1 MAQACNAMEIFQFL
15 PKTNCKECGE
25 STCLAFAGAVFTGNA
40 ELASCP
46 YVPESKLQQY
56 GRGGRHTNPI
66 EEELSSVMKRLQ
78 DRLLSL
84 DMKDR
89 AEAIEA
95 DYEEGRITVPILGKL
110 FTIDRHANVTTDI
123 HVNSWVLGSVLH
135 YINYSKGISLTSN
148 WVPLRE
154 LPSGKDWYRLFGQ
167 QCEKVLKNT
176 ADKYPDLFS
185 DLVEMFRARMVDER
199 FQSDVSVIL
208 SPLPL
213 VPMLIC
219 YWRAED
225 DMESSLKLFFDDS
238 AESNLGIEGLYT
250 LGVGIAQMLER
261 LAKVHSSAQ
270 RV

>member
-1 MAQACNAMEIFQFL
+1 MPHINNAMEIFQFL

-25 STCLAFAGAVFTGNA
+25 STCLALAGAVFTGNA

-46 YVPESKLQQY
+46 HVPKNKLQQY
-56 GRGGRHTNPI
+56 DGGTRHTNPI
-66 EEELSSVMKRLQ
+66 EAELSSVMKRLQ

-89 AEAIEA
+89 AATIGA
-95 DYEEGRITVPILGKL
+95 DYDEGRVIVPILGKL
-110 FTIDRHANVTTDI
+110 FAIDRHANVITDI
-123 HVNSWVLGSVLH
+123 HVNNWVLGSVLH
-135 YINYSKGISLTSN
+135 YINYSKGISLNSN

-154 LPSGKDWYRLFGQ
+154 LPSGRNWHRLFGQ

-185 DLVEMFRARMVDER
+185 DLVDMFRGRMVDER
-199 FQSDVSVIL
+199 FQSDISVIL
-208 SPLPL
+208 LPLPL

-219 YWRAED
+219 YWRPED

-238 AESNLGIEGLYT
+238 AESNLGIEGLYN
-250 LGVGIAQMLER
+250 LGVGIALMLER
-261 LAKVHSSAQ
+261 LAKVHGSTQ
-270 RV
+270 RA

>member
-1 MAQACNAMEIFQFL
+1 MPQINNAMEIFQFL
-15 PKTNCKECGE
+15 PKTNCKECGK
-25 STCLAFAGAVFTGNA
+25 STCLALAGAVFTGNTA
-40 ELASCP
+40 LASCP
-46 YVPESKLQQY
+46 HVPENKLQQY
-56 GRGGRHTNPI
+56 GGGRKHTNPI

-78 DRLLSL
+78 NRLLSL

-89 AEAIEA
+89 AGAIGA
-95 DYEEGRITVPILGKL
+95 DYEAGRITVPILGKL
-110 FTIDRHANVTTDI
+110 FTIDHHSNVTTDI
-123 HVNSWVLGSVLH
+123 HVNNWVLGSVLH
-135 YINYSKGISLTSN
+135 YINYSKGISPTSN

-167 QCEKVLKNT
+167 QCENVLKKT

-185 DLVEMFRARMVDER
+185 DLVEMFRGKMVDER

-219 YWRAED
+219 YWRPED
-225 DMESSLKLFFDDS
+225 GMESSLKLFFDDT

-250 LGVGIAQMLER
+250 LGVGIALMLER
-261 LAKVHSSAQ
+261 LTKVHSSAQ
-270 RV
+270 RI